1 MRNWKD
7 FSQIWPAIL
16 AEGLICLVFYARLG
30 KINNVHKKALI
41 VSFIPP
47 FSQGTAER
55 IQSQDGKLHD
65 GEKIATLKE

>member
-7 FSQIWPAIL
+7 FSRIWPVVL
-16 AEGLICLVFYARLG
+16 AVGPICPVFYARLG
-30 KINNVHKKALI
+30 KINSVHKRALI
-41 VSFIPP
+41 ASFIPP
-47 FSQGTAER
+47 FSQGTAEL